1 MNGKELAGVLYK
13 SKYTVCISGREMIVE
28 DGIDSMR
35 NLETAYEIETKYGYS
50 PEEVFSARFF
60 NTRTEQFYEFYREE
74 VLAQD
79 KEPGPAYQ
87 ALAKMEELGVLQCT
101 ITRQLFD
108 FPRRVGCHHVYNL
121 HGNIFERNACPRCG
135 KLYSMEYL
143 RDSGKVPLCEKC
155 RVPVHPGVTL
165 LGEMVDIG
173 LMTKAAD
180 EVAKADTLLLA
191 GTNLWTE
198 TVQQFLKYFHGTNI
212 VLIHDGHHFAD
223 KDADIFLSGKCS
235 EILPETAKE
244 LERLK
249 KTEAAKAENMEKG
262 EAVEKAM
269 RPGRKADCMES

>member
-79 KEPGPAYQ
+79 KEPGPSYQ

-108 FPRRVGCHHVYNL
+108 FPRRAGCHHVYNL

-212 VLIHDGHHFAD
+212 ILIHDGHHFAD
-223 KDADIFLSGKCS
+223 KDADIFLSGKCL

-262 EAVEKAM
+262 DAVEKAM
-269 RPGRKADCMES
+269 RPGEES